1 MQADPRYRVDVR
13 LGLLAA
19 AAVAALAA
27 AVPAGGAPQK
37 QVGFS
42 PARVLANGA
51 TYVDPQG
58 DSDFVPDIV
67 LVGVSNDNA
76 GTVTFE
82 VGFTNRPDGL
92 TADDVIQIRIDSD
105 GAFYTGRN
113 GFETM
118 LQVSA
123 YGLEVL
129 KDADGDYA
137 LTDTPVRGVFSG
149 GLLTLQMSIRD
160 LADTASIRF
169 YVAADSLSSS
179 PGIYDWAPDGDSLF
193 RYIVDVPLL
202 LDAWQTVQP
211 KAGTTAV
218 LTGAFTT
225 NDAVPGTVTCAA
237 TLLGKR
243 IAGTGRWTTATVLPA
258 VPPSPDIARPG
269 PYAYKATAGCSFKL
283 PKTARRKT
291 LKGTITVSK
300 DGVVVRRA
308 FSYRVR

>member
-1 MQADPRYRVDVR
+1 MR

-19 AAVAALAA
+19 AAVAALLA
-27 AVPAGGAPQK
+27 AVPAGAAPQK
-37 QVGFS
+37 QAGFS
-42 PARVLANGA
+42 PTRLLANGA

-67 LVGVSNDNA
+67 LVGASNDNA

-82 VGFTNRPDGL
+82 VGFANRPDGL
-92 TADDVIQIRIDSD
+92 TPDDVIQIRIDSD
-105 GAFYTGRN
+105 GAFYTGRS

-123 YGLEVL
+123 YGVELL
-129 KDADGDYA
+129 KDANGDYQ
-137 LTDTPVRGVFSG
+137 LTDTPVRGAFAG
-149 GLLTLQMSIRD
+149 GLLTLQLSIRD

-169 YVAADSLSSS
+169 YVAADSLSES

-193 RYIVDVPLL
+193 RYVVDVPLL
-202 LDAWQTVQP
+202 LDAWQPAQP
-211 KAGTTAV
+211 KAGTTAA
-218 LTGAFTT
+218 LTGVFTT
-225 NDAVPGTVTCAA
+225 NDAVAGTVTCAA

-243 IAGTGRWTTATVLPA
+243 ITGTTRWTTTAVLPA
-258 VPPSPDIARPG
+258 APPTPDFVRPG

-291 LKGTITVSK
+291 LKGTITVTK